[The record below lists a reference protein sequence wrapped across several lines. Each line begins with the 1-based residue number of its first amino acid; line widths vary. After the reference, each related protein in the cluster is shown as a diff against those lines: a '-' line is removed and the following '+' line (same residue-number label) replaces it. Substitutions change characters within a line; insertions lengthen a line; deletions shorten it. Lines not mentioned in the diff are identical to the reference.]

1 MNDSDPDHIRASHT
15 VQQWNHDRE
24 AARWRDLQHQAR
36 NGGAS
41 TGGYGSGA
49 QWGAWVVGAGMLGFF
64 YGMTFSK
71 SGEFFSMI
79 GYGLLTGFV
88 CMCLVAVVKKA
99 IGGGLLLAGITL
111 LGIKN
116 LIGGIFGFVFG
127 KGATSAGGAI
137 ARAAIRGSLIGGLAG
152 AGIALALQD
161 SVGDAALRVGTIGAG
176 IAVFLRV
183 LSMARGKDTSA

>member
-1 MNDSDPDHIRASHT
+1 MNESDPDHMRASHA
-15 VQQWNHDRE
+15 VQQWNHDVKS
-24 AARWRDLQHQAR
+24 AQMRDLQYQAHQ
-36 NGGAS
+36 GGAS
-41 TGGYGSGA
+41 SGYGTGA

-79 GYGLLTGFV
+79 GWGLLTAFI

-111 LGIKN
+111 LGVKN
-116 LIGGIFGFVFG
+116 VIVGIFSFIFG
-127 KGATSAGGAI
+127 KGVTSAGGNL
-137 ARAAIRGSLIGGLAG
+137 ARAAIRGSMIGGLVG
-152 AGIALALQD
+152 AGIAFALQD
-161 SVGDAALRVGTIGAG
+161 SLGDAALRVGTIGAG
-176 IAVFLRV
+176 IAVVLRV